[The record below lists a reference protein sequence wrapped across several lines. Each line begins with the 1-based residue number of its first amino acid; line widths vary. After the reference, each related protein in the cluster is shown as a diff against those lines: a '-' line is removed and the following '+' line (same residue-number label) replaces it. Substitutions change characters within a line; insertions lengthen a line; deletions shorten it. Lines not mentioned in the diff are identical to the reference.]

1 MKAKRIVAF
10 LVLVCILLLCTAC
23 GCAKKDIEPVPSK
36 APEQTQAPD
45 ATSASPASADTAAT
59 AKTDDKK
66 ASAPA
71 PTPVPESKNKEV
83 VSDDKAPDKIFWLM
97 SGENNLTY
105 HLENCAQI
113 KDKGAQEVSWEIVKT
128 IGLRQCPECNP
139 PQYEGYVNN

>member
-1 MKAKRIVAF
+1 MKIKKIISSVI
-10 LVLVCILLLCTAC
+10 LVCCLFLCTAC
-23 GCAKKDIEPVPSK
+23 GCSKKDTKPVVSQ
-36 APEQTQAPD
+36 APASEQTI
-45 ATSASPASADTAAT
+45 SPS
-59 AKTDDKK
+59 
-66 ASAPA
+66 ASAPVENTTDNNDKKTSV
-71 PTPVPESKNKEV
+71 PTPVPESSNKEV

-97 SGENNLTY
+97 SGDNNLTY

>member
-1 MKAKRIVAF
+1 MKAKRIIAF
-10 LVLVCILLLCTAC
+10 LVLACTLLLCTAC
-23 GCAKKDIEPVPSK
+23 GCAKKDVNS
-36 APEQTQAPD
+36 APTEAPQQTQETVD
-45 ATSASPASADTAAT
+45 ATPSASAQADNAEND
-59 AKTDDKK
+59 KTEDKK
-66 ASAPA
+66 APA

>member
-1 MKAKRIVAF
+1 MKAKRIIAS
-10 LVLVCILLLCTAC
+10 LVLVCSLLLCTAC
-23 GCAKKDIEPVPSK
+23 GCAKKDAASAPAK
-36 APEQTQAPD
+36 APAQTQETTD
-45 ATSASPASADTAAT
+45 ATPTASASVENAENP
-59 AKTDDKK
+59 KTDDKK
-66 ASAPA
+66 TSA

-83 VSDDKAPDKIFWLM
+83 VSDDNAPDKIFWLM

-113 KDKGAQEVSWEIVKT
+113 KDKGAQDVSWEIVKT